1 MNLELRGAFI
11 MKLNK
16 IRTYSDKLLEDKDFR
31 EAFEQEYR
39 NLVISEKIAELRH
52 KARLTQ
58 EQLAKKVHTTK
69 SAISRYENSDYN
81 GYSLSL
87 LQKIASAC
95 GADLRVSFVF
105 KK

>member
-1 MNLELRGAFI
+1 
-11 MKLNK
+11 MKTTK
-16 IRTYSDKLLEDKDFR
+16 VRTYFDKLMEDKEFKAKFDEGYKNF
-31 EAFEQEYR
+31 
-39 NLVISEKIAELRH
+39 LISEKIAELRH
-52 KARLTQ
+52 KAHLTQ

-69 SAISRYENSDYN
+69 SAISRYENNGYN
-81 GYSLSL
+81 GYSVSL